1 MLCDRELP
9 LHAGPWALHRA
20 AAANKAGAVRRLL
33 RDGDWIDDQQD
44 DEVRLH

>member
-1 MLCDRELP
+1 MTENFLCIQD
-9 LHAGPWALHRA
+9 PWALHRA

-33 RDGDWIDDQQD
+33 RDGDWIADQQD